1 MDNGRPLATPRRL
14 VGLLPGHHAEAGRPP
29 WFARRPQLTVL
40 VAIVLYVGVLG
51 LRFAVDAVVEPITL
65 LFCLPIALLAVAFGL
80 RVGLLAGIAGVALLA
95 GWALIE
101 GAGLSPLGWATR
113 VVPLLLLGVL
123 LGDAADRLR
132 RSEEHRVRLEAA
144 AQRHRDA
151 AELNDSIVQRM
162 VAAKW
167 ALESGH
173 YERALEITTET
184 VEVSHELLADLL
196 RDDGSRPRRTSSRR
210 TSD

>member
-1 MDNGRPLATPRRL
+1 M
-14 VGLLPGHHAEAGRPP
+14 
-29 WFARRPQLTVL
+29 F
-40 VAIVLYVGVLG
+40 VAIVLHVGVLG
-51 LRFAVDAVVEPITL
+51 LRFAVDAVFEPISL

-95 GWALIE
+95 GWVLIE
-101 GAGLSPLGWATR
+101 GVRLSPLGWATR
-113 VVPLLLLGVL
+113 VVPLLLLGAL

-132 RSEEHRVRLEAA
+132 RSEEHRVHLEAA